1 MGTIG
6 PAIRPELRQRPT
18 LGQRTRL
25 FLHVLQVTRIELG
38 ALVEETLAE
47 NPCIEEPTW
56 QRGTPSFTDRGELD
70 LDDLPAPPPSLLDE
84 LRAQLGDVWLSTLEQ
99 EVAEFIIGN
108 LDDNGFLDATIE
120 EIAAQAGVPDVAIV
134 ERVLACVQELDPPGI
149 AARDLAECFLLQLR
163 RRGFRDDSLAIR
175 LVREHLPTL
184 ARRPLERVA
193 DTLGATLRDVRDAAQ
208 VLARL
213 DRSPGRR
220 AAELLPRLEPDMSA
234 AVVDGDVVVGMNE
247 EAFPRLRLREDP
259 AGGPALAA
267 WRTSA
272 KWLVDALEQRRATLH
287 AVTSSIM
294 RAQRDFLAGSAPLQ
308 PLVLRDVAAD
318 VGRHESTVSRA
329 IADKYVQTPQGVLP
343 LRAFFARRVNP
354 RDDTTAAEVKGRIVA
369 IVADEDRSRPSSD
382 DEIARRLAGERL
394 RVSRRTVAKYR
405 EELGLPVAAVRSS
418 ASYATAQHARDGA
431 AQRRIASM
439 SARRADSSAGSAPGS
454 A

>member
-1 MGTIG
+1 M
-6 PAIRPELRQRPT
+6 A
-18 LGQRTRL
+18 
-25 FLHVLQVTRIELG
+25 
-38 ALVEETLAE
+38 ETLAE

-56 QRGTPSFTDRGELD
+56 QRGAPSFTDRGELD

-84 LRAQLGDVWLSTLEQ
+84 LRAQLGDVWLSTLER

-193 DTLGATLRDVRDAAQ
+193 EALGAPLRDVRDAAQ

-220 AAELLPRLEPDMSA
+220 AAELLPRLEPDVSA
-234 AVVDGDVVVGMNE
+234 AIVDGDVVVGMNE

-318 VGRHESTVSRA
+318 IGRHESTVSRA

-382 DEIARRLAGERL
+382 DEIARRLAARGPSRFAAHGGQ
-394 RVSRRTVAKYR
+394 VS
-405 EELGLPVAAVRSS
+405 
-418 ASYATAQHARDGA
+418 
-431 AQRRIASM
+431 
-439 SARRADSSAGSAPGS
+439 
-454 A
+454 